1 MLNNQTMNNAGSLNI
16 VALLRRLVLVGLII
30 AVLMKVAIPSWNNV
44 MALKFNDNDDI
55 MRILQVRAWLDGQ
68 GFYDIFNYRLN
79 PPVGG
84 DIHWSRLA
92 DIPLA
97 INNLILRLFLDPIMA
112 EKTAAFIT
120 PLMLALVFLFVAGKT
135 ANALFKSK
143 ISFFLGAIFAVA
155 TQASMNYF
163 TPGRVDHHGLQLIFM
178 LCGFWGLF
186 AQDKKGGILAG
197 LAIAASITIGFELIT
212 ILVLMVGFVALR
224 WGIRGQDT
232 KVSTIYFSVSLLLGG
247 YIGFLINVPPSE
259 WQIAQN
265 DALSIAT
272 ILPISVGAIG
282 LSLAAGF
289 LSKMNWVWRFVIL
302 LLIAAAIIGCALQFP
317 ILLKPPYWQ
326 AGPLLQRLW
335 IDVIAE
341 VLPLIEL
348 ETSIKLSL
356 GLSSLILSVL
366 VVGNLGFLVF
376 KKNNSTSAA
385 EFDNWLLIGLALV
398 SVTLLTWFWQVRI
411 AGQAGTIASFSA
423 AALIAMVYHK
433 FGIRLAIIITLLV
446 NPFFPSIAAVAV
458 NKIFPPKKEAFAV
471 GGGANCKGP
480 KSFAAIAAK
489 PKGIIAAPIDFG
501 AHALIST
508 HHSVLAAPYHRNQGN
523 LIAYNIFLA
532 TPENAKALLAKSN
545 VDYVGI
551 CSKSAEVRN
560 LAKESPNG
568 LMAMLKAAKH
578 PDYLKPIETPKGSDI
593 IAFEVIK

>member
-1 MLNNQTMNNAGSLNI
+1 MI
-16 VALLRRLVLVGLII
+16 ALIRRLVLVALII
-30 AVLMKVAIPSWNNV
+30 GVLIKVAIPSWENI

-68 GFYDIFNYRLN
+68 GFYDIFNHRLY
-79 PPVGG
+79 PPYGG

-97 INNLILRLFLDPIMA
+97 LNNLILRIFFEPLLA
-112 EKTAAFIT
+112 EKIAAFAT
-120 PLMLALVFLFVAGKT
+120 PLMLALVFIYVAAKT
-135 ANALFKSK
+135 ANALFKSRV
-143 ISFFLGAIFAVA
+143 SFFLGALFAVA

-163 TPGRVDHHGLQLIFM
+163 TPGRVDHHGLQLILM

-197 LAIAASITIGFELIT
+197 LAIAASITIGFELVT
-212 ILVLMVGFVALR
+212 ILALMIGFVALR
-224 WGIRGQDT
+224 WGIRGEDAR
-232 KVSTIYFSVSLLLGG
+232 VSTIYFSIFLAIGS

-265 DALSIAT
+265 DALSIA
-272 ILPISVGAIG
+272 ILLPISVGTLG
-282 LSLAAGF
+282 LSLAALAF
-289 LSKMNWVWRFVIL
+289 SKVKWIWRFML
-302 LLIAAAIIGCALQFP
+302 LFIIAGAIFICALQFP
-317 ILLKPPYWQ
+317 VLLKPPYWQ
-326 AGPLLQRLW
+326 TDPLLKRLW

-348 ETSIKLSL
+348 ETGIKLSL
-356 GLSSLILSVL
+356 GLSSLIISAFVL
-366 VVGNLGFLVF
+366 GNLCMMFLNKAVET
-376 KKNNSTSAA
+376 NSE

-398 SVTLLTWFWQVRI
+398 SVTALTWLWQVRL
-411 AGQAGTIASFSA
+411 AGQAGTIAGFSG
-423 AALIAMVYHK
+423 AALIAMAYHK
-433 FGIRLAIIITLLV
+433 YGIKWAIIIAALV
-446 NPFFPSIAAVAV
+446 NPFFPSVAAVAV
-458 NKIFPPKKEAFAV
+458 NKIFPPPKEAFST

-508 HHSVLAAPYHRNQGN
+508 HHSVLAAPYHRNKGN

-532 TPENAKALLAKSN
+532 TPEKAKELLSASN
-545 VDYVGI
+545 IDYVGI

-560 LAKESPNG
+560 LSNEAPNG
-568 LMAMLKAAKH
+568 LMAMIKAGKH
-578 PDYLKPIETPKGSDI
+578 PSYLKPIETPKGSDI
-593 IAFEVIK
+593 ITFEVIK

>member
-1 MLNNQTMNNAGSLNI
+1 MNEKANSSNMI
-16 VALLRRLVLVGLII
+16 ALFRRLILVGLII
-30 AVLMKVAIPSWNNV
+30 GVLVKVAIPSWKNV
-44 MALKFNDNDDI
+44 MALNFNDNDDI

-68 GFYDIFNYRLN
+68 GFYDIFNHRLY
-79 PPVGG
+79 PPIGG

-97 INNLILRLFLDPIMA
+97 LNNLILRIFFDQIMA
-112 EKTAAFIT
+112 EKVAAFAT
-120 PLMLALVFLFVAGKT
+120 PLMLALVFIFVAGKT
-135 ANALFKSK
+135 ASALFNSK
-143 ISFFLGAIFAVA
+143 IAFFLGALFAVA

-163 TPGRVDHHGLQLIFM
+163 TPGRVDHHGLQLICL

-197 LAIAASITIGFELIT
+197 LAIAASLTIGFELVT

-224 WGIRGQDT
+224 WGIRGSST
-232 KVSTIYFSVSLLLGG
+232 KTATIYFAVSFLIGSF
-247 YIGFLINVPPSE
+247 IGFFINVPPSE
-259 WQIAQN
+259 WIIGQN
-265 DALSIAT
+265 DALSIAEL
-272 ILPISVGAIG
+272 LPISVGAVG
-282 LSLAAGF
+282 LALSAYFTSKLSL
-289 LSKMNWVWRFVIL
+289 VYRFVL
-302 LLIAAAIIGCALQFP
+302 LGAIGAFVVLCAFQFP

-326 AGPLLQRLW
+326 TGPLLKRLW

-348 ETSIKLSL
+348 ETGIKLSL
-356 GLSSLILSVL
+356 GLSCLVISILVL
-366 VVGNLGFLVF
+366 TNLAFMSF
-376 KKNNSTSAA
+376 SKNQKASSDVL
-385 EFDNWLLIGLALV
+385 DNWLLISLSLV

-423 AALIAMVYHK
+423 AALIAMAYHK
-433 FGIRLAIIITLLV
+433 YGTKTAVIVALLA
-446 NPFFPSIAAVAV
+446 NPFFPSIAAVTV
-458 NKIFPPKKEAFAV
+458 NKVFPPKKEAFST

-480 KSFAAIAAK
+480 KSFAAIAAR

-532 TPENAKALLAKSN
+532 APEKAKDLLIASN
-545 VDYVGI
+545 IDYVGI

-560 LAKESPNG
+560 ISNDAPSG
-568 LMAMLKAAKH
+568 LMAMLKIGKH
-578 PDYLKPIETPKGSDI
+578 PDYLRPIPTPKGSDI
-593 IAFEVIK
+593 ITYEVIK